1 MKSLRGARALGW
13 LCALAASAGASAAQH
28 RVVIDGMRFTPQVVQ
43 ARPGDTITWENR
55 DMVAHNVTA
64 DAVHLRSGDLAP
76 GQSWRYTVPPG
87 GSFAYACTLHPM
99 MTGRVEVGAQVG
111 TAAPPARARPRDPP
125 AKMK

>member
-1 MKSLRGARALGW
+1 MKSARGAWTLACLWALG
-13 LCALAASAGASAAQH
+13 ASAGAAPAH
-28 RVVIDGMRFTPQVVQ
+28 RVVIEGMRFTPQTVQ

-76 GQSWRYTVPPG
+76 GQSWRYTVRPG
-87 GSFAYACTLHPM
+87 SSFGYACTLHPM
-99 MTGRVEVGAQVG
+99 MTGRVEIETGDRA
-111 TAAPPARARPRDPP
+111 AAPPTRAHPRDPP